1 MKFTFPIAD
10 MLRTLNVLG
19 RVVQKRNTL
28 PILDNVMITKPNPK
42 EEIYFV
48 TGGTAESM
56 MTIQTNISMVDGSEF
71 YPVCIPHGEFLQS
84 LSLLPDQ
91 PITVV
96 VDDQTKA
103 VKILYAGGEFTFA
116 GYKTDEYPLLKSTR
130 ENLIS
135 VSVPSATLLPCMLS
149 ASVGA
154 AKNDTLRP
162 VLSSVY
168 LDIQNEG
175 ITFVGTNGQALYRYI
190 WSHGVPF
197 ISEGSPIGVMVPVHL
212 VSAIKAAFEKSEDVS
227 IRYDGS
233 CACLSDGATT
243 FVFRTVDGKFPN
255 YNSVIPT
262 DEPYHVTV
270 DGKLLKQAMDR
281 VSMMASTN
289 SELVKI
295 TKTADGL
302 LLESLDVDFSRAAK
316 ELLPIGKDSV
326 IPDGFVIGVK
336 SSTFLTML
344 SPIASDN
351 VVLKLTAPER
361 PIVLTEEGNSALTEL
376 VMPILIK

>member
-1 MKFTFPIAD
+1 MKFTFSIAD

-84 LSLLPDQ
+84 LSSLPDQ

-175 ITFVGTNGQALYRYI
+175 ITFVGTNGQALFRYI

-227 IRYDGS
+227 IRYDGLYTS
-233 CACLSDGATT
+233 LTDGATT

-270 DGKLLKQAMDR
+270 DGKLLKQAVDR

>member
-84 LSLLPDQ
+84 LSSLPDQ

-227 IRYDGS
+227 IRYDGLYIS
-233 CACLSDGATT
+233 LTDGATT

>member
-1 MKFTFPIAD
+1 MKFTFSIAD

-56 MTIQTNISMVDGSEF
+56 MTIQTNISMIDGSEF

-84 LSLLPDQ
+84 LSSLPDQ

-175 ITFVGTNGQALYRYI
+175 ITFVGTNGRALFRYI

-227 IRYDGS
+227 IRYDGLYTS
-233 CACLSDGATT
+233 LTDGATT

-270 DGKLLKQAMDR
+270 DGKLLKQAVDR

-302 LLESLDVDFSRAAK
+302 LIESLDVDFSRAAK